1 MENLFV
7 TIEGIDGAGKS
18 TVVDAI
24 KKNYK
29 SVSFTKEPSGL
40 WTGDCVYRSIES
52 DDTNPFTDFY
62 LFMADRAYHID
73 TLIEPALEKDMMVVS
88 DRFADSTRAYQ
99 FHALNEELPGDEEYT
114 EEYIDELMTHWNI
127 EPDLT
132 IYLDISIET
141 SIERCGGEDKYEQ
154 EEFLRNVKSRYEY
167 LREKYDYRYVTVDGE
182 QSKEAVKE
190 EVVEI
195 IEDRSK

>member
-7 TIEGIDGAGKS
+7 TVEGIDGAGKS
-18 TVVDAI
+18 TVVSGI
-24 KKNYK
+24 KRNYK
-29 SVSFTKEPSGL
+29 QVSFTKEPSGL
-40 WTGDCVYRSIES
+40 WTGDAVYRSIGS

-62 LFMADRAYHID
+62 LFMADRVHHID
-73 TLIEPALEKDMMVVS
+73 NLIKPALDENMMVVS

-99 FHALNEELPGDEEYT
+99 FHALNEELPGGEEYT
-114 EEYIDELMTHWNI
+114 EEYIDELMSHWNI

-132 IYLDISIET
+132 IYIDISIET

-167 LREKYDYRYVTVDGE
+167 LREKYSDRYVTINGE
-182 QSKEAVKE
+182 MSQE
-190 EVVEI
+190 EVEKRAIEI
-195 IEDRSK
+195 IENHQ